1 MLHRG
6 LLREGVFG
14 YCSVQDCDSRPRS
27 FLIELHNFLSTED
40 YIKTLLH
47 ELWHVNQHVKGALRD
62 KRGKR
67 YWRGV
72 DYSTTDYS
80 DQPWEQQAFI
90 MENVLYQE
98 YLTECQ

>member
-1 MLHRG
+1 M
-6 LLREGVFG
+6 REGVYG
-14 YCSVQDCDSRPRS
+14 YCSVQDCNSRPRS
-27 FLIELHNFLSTED
+27 FLIELHNFMTIEN

-72 DYSTTDYS
+72 DHTTTDYS

-90 MENVLYQE
+90 MENVLYQK
-98 YLTECQ
+98 YLTDCK